1 MDKCFF
7 LPILALLFLTPFS
20 GEISAQSNQETS
32 EKEVSGRVYRCK
44 PGPWGDLTYYYIY
57 LEAPQDFVERFPLPS
72 PVTKWVF
79 PGATIEDL
87 RVLFT
92 KAGLSQALQDYML
105 DPGKIVDE
113 NRMLAVFPPLPDL
126 EAMTPSQR
134 QIIYSELAKYAIN
147 EYHVDP
153 VMITAGDVDEWLK
166 DSTLSAEIKSIIH
179 KYVYYR
185 GDLMVFSD
193 LSAVL
198 NYIDSASEARNF
210 FKTIT
215 RTRTI
220 VLRLEVNEKSDL
232 TSIANY
238 WTGRNRFKDILPILT
253 SVSETENVNVLDVIH
268 LMPSMVRRYLYTY
281 PPIDLAING
290 RMPDCHWTSLNFFN
304 HWGKGLYLD
313 SRLAASTI
321 KEDYEHV
328 EPPYEFGDVLMF
340 MPTGSGK
347 AIHSCV
353 YLADDIVF
361 TKNGENLATPW
372 LLMKLDD
379 VRKIY
384 FHSSI
389 GDILGFRM
397 NKLVQGDN

>member
-7 LPILALLFLTPFS
+7 QPILALLLLASFS
-20 GEISAQSNQETS
+20 GEISAQNNPVTP

-72 PVTKWVF
+72 PITKWVF

-87 RVLFT
+87 RALFT

-105 DPGKIVDE
+105 DPVKVVDE

-126 EAMTPSQR
+126 EAMTPTQR
-134 QIIYSELAKYAIN
+134 QIIYSELAKHSIN
-147 EYHVDP
+147 EYHIDP

-166 DSTLSAEIKSIIH
+166 DSTLNSEIKSIIH

-210 FKTIT
+210 FKTVT
-215 RTRTI
+215 RTRTM

-232 TSIANY
+232 NAIANY

-253 SVSETENVNVLDVIH
+253 SVAETDNVNVLDVIH

-321 KEDYEHV
+321 KEEYEHV

-340 MPTGSGK
+340 MPAGSGK

-389 GDILGFRM
+389 GDIMGFRM
-397 NKLVQGDN
+397 NKLIEGDN